1 MVIVTSLLT
10 RQRLYIDTFVFLAK
24 VCNTIPSFPRKY
36 KKEVHFL
43 LTAGDK
49 WNKVIYLRK
58 IEGERFCLIQ
68 NVKFHFIDKQVLI

>member
-1 MVIVTSLLT
+1 M
-10 RQRLYIDTFVFLAK
+10 QHDTLV
-24 VCNTIPSFPRKY
+24 SS

-68 NVKFHFIDKQVLI
+68 NVKFHFIDKQVVI